1 MRLDQNTPESPCE
14 EQCLKI
20 VENEVL
26 EPLDTTMPTAID
38 VIDSTELPNEEVP
51 QEKFTNSG
59 ITITDDEITLD
70 ISNSTGLRKT
80 GFAEQIY
87 AENPSINKNK
97 NIVSKIPRSP
107 LPVRRRSVENLCMT
121 EHDTGL
127 PLSRKI
133 PQYRSVRKPTA
144 ASMAKEAPK
153 ENTWSGRT
161 NKRRPSLKSDTY
173 QQSSNSKPNSP
184 SPNRKVMPNAPNR
197 STAQYDQNGR
207 RIKPISASANTSPI
221 KNRIVSPLAQQ
232 FLEVAGEAKDDAQ
245 FLAKMKAL
253 LEQYTTKKS
262 ATNNKYSNDFTT
274 AWVNGN
280 GSVDHNDSGHSTSN
294 CTTPPKKTS
303 TDSSSEVST
312 PKEIIAPGS
321 TKRIGGLSR
330 IPAPVRSNTGM
341 Y

>member
-1 MRLDQNTPESPCE
+1 MRLDQNTPDSSCE

-20 VENEVL
+20 VENEVI
-26 EPLDTTMPTAID
+26 EPLDTKMPTAVD
-38 VIDSTELPNEEVP
+38 VIDSTELPNEDVP
-51 QEKFTNSG
+51 QEKFTKSG
-59 ITITDDEITLD
+59 ITITDDIITLD

-80 GFAEQIY
+80 GFSEQIY
-87 AENPSINKNK
+87 SDNPCNNKNK
-97 NIVSKIPRSP
+97 SPMSKIPRSP

-121 EHDTGL
+121 EIETGL

-144 ASMAKEAPK
+144 ASMAKEIPK

-161 NKRRPSLKSDTY
+161 TKRRPSLQNDTY
-173 QQSSNSKPNSP
+173 QQSNSKPNSP
-184 SPNRKVMPNAPNR
+184 SPNRKVMSNANR
-197 STAQYDQNGR
+197 PPAQYDQNGR

-221 KNRIVSPLAQQ
+221 KNRIASPLAQQ

-253 LEQYTTKKS
+253 LEQYTKKS
-262 ATNNKYSNDFTT
+262 ANNKYSNDFTT

-280 GSVDHNDSGHSTSN
+280 GSVDHNDSGHNTSSS
-294 CTTPPKKTS
+294 TTPPKKAS
-303 TDSSSEVST
+303 TESSSEVSP
-312 PKEIIAPGS
+312 PKEILTTGS

-330 IPAPVRSNTGM
+330 IPAPVRSNTGI

>member
-1 MRLDQNTPESPCE
+1 MRLDQNSPDSPCE

-20 VENEVL
+20 VENEML
-26 EPLDTTMPTAID
+26 EPLDTTMPAAVD

-51 QEKFTNSG
+51 QEKFTTST

-80 GFAEQIY
+80 GFSEQIY
-87 AENPSINKNK
+87 SDNSTTIKNK
-97 NIVSKIPRSP
+97 SLLSKIPRSP

-121 EHDTGL
+121 DMDTGL

-144 ASMAKEAPK
+144 ASMAKETPK

-161 NKRRPSLKSDTY
+161 NKRRPSLQSDTY
-173 QQSSNSKPNSP
+173 QQSNSKPNSP
-184 SPNRKVMPNAPNR
+184 SPNRKVMSNANR
-197 STAQYDQNGR
+197 PPAQYDQNGR

-253 LEQYTTKKS
+253 LEQYTKKS
-262 ATNNKYSNDFTT
+262 AVNNKYSNDFTT

-280 GSVDHNDSGHSTSN
+280 GSVDHNDSGNSTSN

-303 TDSSSEVST
+303 TESSSSEVCT
-312 PKEIIAPGS
+312 PKEILTPGS